1 MSYREVVALWLTLL
15 VLFITERSCCCVRMT
30 KQVSSQGVTT
40 VIYCKYLTDGW
51 RMFPVNPYFHVALL
65 CFLITI
71 EGNVLLFIVV
81 VSNNY

>member
-15 VLFITERSCCCVRMT
+15 VLFIAERSCCCVRMT

-40 VIYCKYLTDGW
+40 VIYCKYLML
-51 RMFPVNPYFHVALL
+51 MFPLNPYFHVALL